1 MYTRVLALAAT
12 LLIVVL
18 AGATSVFG
26 KTATDGVAG
35 PVEAR

>member
-12 LLIVVL
+12 MLIVVL

-26 KTATDGVAG
+26 KTAA
-35 PVEAR
+35 ARTYTG